1 MWVTFD
7 CCNQRKVF
15 SKRLLSIC
23 AFFSLLIYCYHL
35 LPLVLFSILVTTHS
49 FRLFLAFLWIQCHSH
64 SFRLCLAFLWIQ
76 CAFLESGKT
85 PPSPDPNISSI
96 KHRSI
101 YASYIFCSLD
111 RFLIPWLNHTGGLMS
126 LEVDSLWC
134 WYHKCNTDRQEHA
147 GKLPD
152 SCLHRWLSSSVP
164 EDSLQTYMSPP

>member
-7 CCNQRKVF
+7 CCDQRKVF

-35 LPLVLFSILVTTHS
+35 LQLVLFSILVTT
-49 FRLFLAFLWIQCHSH
+49 H

-111 RFLIPWLNHTGGLMS
+111 RFLISLLNHTGGLMS